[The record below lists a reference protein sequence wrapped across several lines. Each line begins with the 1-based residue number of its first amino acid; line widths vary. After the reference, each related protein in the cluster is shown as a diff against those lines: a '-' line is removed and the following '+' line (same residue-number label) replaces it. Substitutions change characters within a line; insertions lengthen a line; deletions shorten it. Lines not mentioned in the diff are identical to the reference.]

1 MTDRENFLERWSRR
15 KRAAEDTAS
24 PLQAPH
30 PQQPSADESPPTQSA
45 ASAQREAA
53 EPQPSPPAAPEFDLT
68 KLPSLDSITAVT
80 DVRAF
85 LAPGVPQHLTRAALR
100 RAWVADPAIRDF
112 VGLQDYD
119 WDFVTP
125 GAIPGFDAL
134 PADFDVRKI
143 LSQVLGDV
151 GELSEQAQRGNDESD
166 QKGSDTAPPE
176 LHHPTNVE
184 ESSVPEPREDI
195 AAHQAADH
203 GDAPATNDQHQAEP
217 KLIAS
222 TIVRRDDIAAPQH
235 GAVEDKLK
243 QSMPPRK
250 HGGALPR

>member
-1 MTDRENFLERWSRR
+1 MRDRENFLERWSRR

-24 PLQAPH
+24 PPQAPRT
-30 PQQPSADESPPTQSA
+30 QQPPVDEPPPRQSA
-45 ASAQREAA
+45 AAAQRDAA
-53 EPQPSPPAAPEFDLT
+53 EPQRPLPAAPEFDLT

-143 LSQVLGDV
+143 LSQVFGDE
-151 GELSEQAQRGNDESD
+151 GELSEQGQRGEDESD
-166 QKGSDTAPPE
+166 RKSSDAAPPE
-176 LHHPTNVE
+176 PQHPTNVE
-184 ESSVPEPREDI
+184 ERSVLEPGEDV
-195 AAHQAADH
+195 AARQAADH
-203 GDAPATNDQHQAEP
+203 GNAPATNDQHEEEP
-217 KLIAS
+217 KLIES
-222 TIVRRDDIAAPQH
+222 TIVRRDNIAASQH
-235 GAVEDKLK
+235 DSAEEKPE

>member
-15 KRAAEDTAS
+15 KRAAEDTAN
-24 PLQAPH
+24 PPQAPR
-30 PQQPSADESPPTQSA
+30 PQQPPADEPPPTQSA
-45 ASAQREAA
+45 ASAQHNAA
-53 EPQPSPPAAPEFDLT
+53 EPQPLPPAAPEFDLT

-100 RAWVADPAIRDF
+100 RAWVTDPAIRDF

-151 GELSEQAQRGNDESD
+151 GERTEQAERGNDESD
-166 QKGSDTAPPE
+166 QKGSDTAPAEPQ
-176 LHHPTNVE
+176 HPTNAE
-184 ESSVPEPREDI
+184 ERSVPEPREDI
-195 AAHQAADH
+195 AARQAADH
-203 GDAPATNDQHQAEP
+203 GDAPATNDQYQAEP

-222 TIVRRDDIAAPQH
+222 TIVRRDNIAAPQH
-235 GAVEDKLK
+235 GTAEDKPK

>member
-24 PLQAPH
+24 PPQAPR
-30 PQQPSADESPPTQSA
+30 PQQPPADEPPPTQSA
-45 ASAQREAA
+45 ASAQHNAA
-53 EPQPSPPAAPEFDLT
+53 EPQPPPPAAPEFDLT

-100 RAWVADPAIRDF
+100 RAWVTDPAIRDF

-134 PADFDVRKI
+134 PSDYDVRKI
-143 LSQVLGDV
+143 LSQVLGDK
-151 GELSEQAQRGNDESD
+151 GELSDQARHGNDQPD
-166 QKGSDTAPPE
+166 QKISDTA
-176 LHHPTNVE
+176 
-184 ESSVPEPREDI
+184 SPEPQHQANVDERSIPEPTEDI
-195 AAHQAADH
+195 AARRDANQA
-203 GDAPATNDQHQAEP
+203 DASASSDQYEVEP
-217 KLIAS
+217 KLIAN
-222 TIVRRDDIAAPQH
+222 TIVRRDNIAATQH
-235 GAVEDKLK
+235 DALEDKPE

-250 HGGALPR
+250 HGSALPR